1 MKQTT
6 IQFEKR
12 KTEPVTIQRL
22 QSVVDAVGKGT
33 RLNKALREAKL
44 SGAMGMHLVDAR
56 ILMRLDGRNVV
67 VFKPT
72 IERKDFYKIMDLSSK
87 HEKNLREK
95 RKLME
100 FYEQKKS
107 VTGYNQL
114 QNADTDMLGL
124 VNMPKI
130 ERVKL
135 QRTSKPRAKKAVALP
150 WWKRF
155 LLYLANN

>member
-6 IQFEKR
+6 INFEKR
-12 KTEPVTIQRL
+12 KLEPVTIQRL
-22 QSVVDAVGKGT
+22 QSVVDAVGNGVK
-33 RLNKALREAKL
+33 LNKALRNAKL

-72 IERKDFYKIMDLSSK
+72 IERKDFYRVMDLSSK

-95 RKLME
+95 RKLLAY
-100 FYEQKKS
+100 YEQKKDS
-107 VTGYNQL
+107 RFIDVPN
-114 QNADTDMLGL
+114 TDMLGL
-124 VNMPKI
+124 VNMPQTEPI
-130 ERVKL
+130 KL
-135 QRTSKPRAKKAVALP
+135 QRTSKPRVKKGVALP

-155 LLYLANN
+155 LLYLLNH